1 MTVCIVGLGLMGG
14 SFAIGLR
21 ESGFATT
28 LIGVEALA
36 AHAEKALALGLV
48 DKILPLEAAITQS
61 QLVLLATPVDHLRQL
76 APRVLDLIRP
86 DQVVFDAGS
95 TKHPVVQSIKNHPL
109 RKQFVATHPMAGTE
123 YSGPDAALS
132 GLFQGKCVVLCDT
145 VQNSPEACA
154 LVTAA
159 YQALGMRMILMESNA
174 HDLHVA
180 YVSHISHIASFAL
193 ALTVLEKEKEEQRI
207 FDLAGGGFS
216 STVRLAKSNP
226 ATWTPIFEQ
235 NSEHVLE
242 VLDAFITNTL
252 QFRNKLK
259 NKDLQGL
266 CALMEQANEIKRIL
280 Q

>member
-1 MTVCIVGLGLMGG
+1 
-14 SFAIGLR
+14 
-21 ESGFATT
+21 
-28 LIGVEALA
+28 
-36 AHAEKALALGLV
+36 
-48 DKILPLEAAITQS
+48 
-61 QLVLLATPVDHLRQL
+61 
-76 APRVLDLIRP
+76 
-86 DQVVFDAGS
+86 
-95 TKHPVVQSIKNHPL
+95 
-109 RKQFVATHPMAGTE
+109 MAGTE

-266 CALMEQANEIKRIL
+266 YALMEQANEIKRIL

>member
-1 MTVCIVGLGLMGG
+1 MTVCIVGLGLIGG
-14 SFAIGLR
+14 SFALGLR

-36 AHAEKALALGLV
+36 AHAQKALALGLV

-61 QLVLLATPVDHLRQL
+61 QLILLATPVDHLLQL
-76 APRVLDLIRP
+76 APRVLDLIHP

-123 YSGPDAALS
+123 YSGPDAAVS
-132 GLFQGKCVVLCDT
+132 GLFEGKCVVLCDT
-145 VQNSPEACA
+145 DKSSSEACA

-159 YQALGMRMILMESNA
+159 YLALGMRLTMMESNA

-180 YVSHISHIASFAL
+180 YVSHISHIASFSL

-235 NSEHVLE
+235 NSQHVLE
-242 VLDAFITNTL
+242 VLDAFIANTI

-266 CALMEQANEIKRIL
+266 NSLMEQANEIKRIL